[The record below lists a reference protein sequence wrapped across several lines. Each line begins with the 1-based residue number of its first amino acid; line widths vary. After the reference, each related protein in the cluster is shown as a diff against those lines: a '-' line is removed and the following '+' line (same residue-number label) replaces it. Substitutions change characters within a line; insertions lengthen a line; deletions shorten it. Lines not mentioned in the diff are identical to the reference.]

1 MATPKQIGRKHG
13 SAGSTRTDYS
23 SSNSSISQSS
33 RSNSANSGIK
43 KSSLDA
49 GSGKSCKPVSKPS
62 DKLNPKTV
70 DPFSSKGGKG
80 CTPFASMYN
89 NGSVPCRLVHGSVK
103 HKLNW
108 KTSPDLLPFD
118 PLIVTFSE
126 GLREK
131 IHPYTF
137 VAREGFKD
145 LLLTTG
151 ASDKARPHLSKIIP
165 PLRLA
170 LGDSDNS
177 VFEAGLEALVL
188 LSDAVTFSLNPHLK
202 MILVPVS
209 KRGMEKKYKEQVVEA
224 MQKIESNGGKEAYL
238 AIKSKMPTYIS
249 VAI

>member
-1 MATPKQIGRKHG
+1 MATSKPIGRKHG
-13 SAGSTRTDYS
+13 SAGSTRSEHS
-23 SSNSSISQSS
+23 SSNSSTSQGS
-33 RSNSANSGIK
+33 RSNSASSVRKPLDTCTG
-43 KSSLDA
+43 KSSKVL
-49 GSGKSCKPVSKPS
+49 PKPS

-70 DPFSSKGGKG
+70 DPFSSKGGNG
-80 CTPFASMYN
+80 CTPFASMYS
-89 NGSVPCRLVHGSVK
+89 NGSIPCRLVHGSVK

-108 KTSPDLLPFD
+108 NTNPDLLSFD

-131 IHPYTF
+131 IHPYAF
-137 VAREGFKD
+137 VARTGFKD

-151 ASDKARPHLSKIIP
+151 ANDKARPLLSKMIP

-170 LGDSDNS
+170 LGDRDNS

-188 LSDAVTFSLNPHLK
+188 LSDTVTFSLNPHLK

-209 KRGMEKKYKEQVVEA
+209 KRGMEKKYKEQVMEA
-224 MQKIESNGGKEAYL
+224 MQKIESNGGKEAYM

-249 VAI
+249 VAV